1 VAKKCWDK
9 MISQDINR
17 DDLVVVATVIKS
29 HGLKGLLKVRVETDN
44 PKRFLPGESL
54 LLVLA
59 NRIQEATV
67 ESFTPQN
74 KYGLLKLAEIS
85 SIEQADP
92 WRGAELA
99 IPDSRLEPLEP
110 GRYYT
115 FQLLG
120 ISVISQD
127 NQQLGVLSRIE
138 DMPSGDIYLVKG
150 PKGEF
155 YIPAQGDIIQ
165 QIDLDKKVMVIRDAE
180 GLR

>member
-1 VAKKCWDK
+1 MPFKDLNK
-9 MISQDINR
+9 
-17 DDLVVVATVIKS
+17 DDLVVVATIMKS
-29 HGLKGLLKVRVETDN
+29 HGLKGMFKIRVETDN

-59 NRIQEATV
+59 NRIQEMTV

-74 KYGLLKLAEIS
+74 RYGLLKLTEIS
-85 SIEQADP
+85 SVEQADP

-120 ISVISQD
+120 LNVVSQD
-127 NQQLGVLSRIE
+127 SRPLGVLSQIE
-138 DMPSGDIYLVKG
+138 EMPSGDIYLVKG
-150 PKGEF
+150 PEGEF
-155 YIPAQGDIIQ
+155 YIPARGDIIQ
-165 QIDLDKKVMVIRDAE
+165 EIDLDNKVIIIRDAE

>member
-1 VAKKCWDK
+1 
-9 MISQDINR
+9 MLSQDINK
-17 DDLVVVATVIKS
+17 DDLIVVATVMKS
-29 HGLKGLLKVRVETDN
+29 HGLKGLFKVRVETDN

-85 SIEQADP
+85 GIEQAEP

-120 ISVISQD
+120 LNVVSQE
-127 NQQLGVLSRIE
+127 NKQLGVLSQIE

-150 PKGEF
+150 PDGEF
-155 YIPAQGDIIQ
+155 YIPAQGDIIK
-165 QIDLDKKVMVIRDAE
+165 QIDLDKNVMVIRDVE

>member
-1 VAKKCWDK
+1 
-9 MISQDINR
+9 MLSQDINR

-29 HGLKGLLKVRVETDN
+29 HGLKGLFKVRVETDN

-120 ISVISQD
+120 ISVVSQD
-127 NQQLGVLSRIE
+127 NQQLGVLSQIE